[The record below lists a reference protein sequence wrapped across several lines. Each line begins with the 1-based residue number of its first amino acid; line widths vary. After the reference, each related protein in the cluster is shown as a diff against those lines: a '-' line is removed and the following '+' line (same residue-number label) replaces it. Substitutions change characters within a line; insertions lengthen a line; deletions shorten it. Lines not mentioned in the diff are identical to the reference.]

1 MGEQPKPVEDEVE
14 RALASM
20 RAGFLS
26 GSEQIVAGVTALDE
40 HLANAPGEERE
51 AVQTAVARLL
61 ASHERIIAK
70 LADLP
75 PSSWDSFKVMI
86 GAVKAQ
92 QAILDQVSHLV
103 KEHVLS
109 RQFKTLSATAF
120 SPAPPEDE
128 PPPFESAFPSP
139 AVPDDGNPSD
149 AGLRPD
155 DRFPVGSGFP
165 TGVALPH
172 DEGLPASGG
181 FRSDDGLRADSDA
194 GLRNDPA
201 AAFPSRTPPGGR
213 RGRETGFRA
222 LTEAGLRTRADD
234 DADDDVEPRSLLALL
249 RERTAGFRGLA
260 AMIVVGV
267 ILGLLPREKLQE
279 YAAHLVE
286 LIGSGSSEV
295 EAPDQPPHPS
305 PDPPPT
311 RLAAAAARSAERIAP
326 SADAATATQELPEPA
341 TEVSSQPKRAP
352 VSRETVAAAE
362 DRSAP
367 ESAPP
372 VQLAAA
378 GAARTAS
385 QPAPARVTAAAVN
398 ASPAAPA
405 AAAVQGQFVPVV
417 FTHKDHATV
426 VRALAD
432 MKDQFPNVLIGM
444 QGEILA
450 VDLGRK
456 GTFHRLVLLPA
467 GSRPQAAKVCSDLAA
482 EGYDRCWVKPY

>member
-26 GSEQIVAGVTALDE
+26 ASEQIVAGVTALDE
-40 HLANAPGEERE
+40 HLANATSEERE
-51 AVQTAVARLL
+51 SVQAAVARLL
-61 ASHERIIAK
+61 ASHERIIAQV
-70 LADLP
+70 ADLP

-86 GAVKAQ
+86 AAVKAQ
-92 QAILDQVSHLV
+92 QAVLDQISHLV
-103 KEHVLS
+103 KGIVLP
-109 RQFKTLSATAF
+109 RQFTPLSATLF
-120 SPAPPEDE
+120 PPAPPEAE
-128 PPPFESAFPSP
+128 SPPFKGTFPSRSGL
-139 AVPDDGNPSD
+139 DDGNPPD

-155 DRFPVGSGFP
+155 DGFPGGSGFP
-165 TGVALPH
+165 TGVALRYG
-172 DEGLPASGG
+172 EGLPASDG
-181 FRSDDGLRADSDA
+181 FRSDA
-194 GLRNDPA
+194 GLRDESDAGLREGSA
-201 AAFPSRTPPGGR
+201 AAFAPRAPAGRR

-222 LTEAGLRTRADD
+222 LTEAGLRTRVDD
-234 DADDDVEPRSLLALL
+234 DEVAPRSLLALV
-249 RERTAGFRGLA
+249 RERTAGFKGLA

-426 VRALAD
+426 VRALSD
-432 MKDQFPNVLIGM
+432 MKDRFPNVLIGM